1 MTDDLRPDLREL
13 VGRDLTRYWNTE
25 DVASPSIGELLTEW
39 ARDVQRAEADLKA
52 TCDERDAAR
61 REAERLRDNTERVG
75 RLSFVVRHA
84 EGEGAEPR
92 PDGSYITPA
101 ETVPH
106 YDAHSVGRPPNPETV
121 TTWAVGSEG
130 VKHPVPQPDS
140 AFRCRHGTIT
150 LESDDCPT
158 AGSHRCLCVDEACN
172 AVGKPGVSRAE
183 FDALRNLTLAL
194 ANTVILDVD
203 SFPTRR
209 EVLRAL
215 REKVEASK

>member
-1 MTDDLRPDLREL
+1 MNAAVTAWRECRLMGPLPLVDHGNALCAEVERLETRWASANVDVLR
-13 VGRDLTRYWNTE
+13 VT
-25 DVASPSIGELLTEW
+25 A
-39 ARDVQRAEADLKA
+39 
-52 TCDERDAAR
+52 ERDAAR
-61 REAERLRDNTERVG
+61 REAEQLRDDAERG
-75 RLSFVVRHA
+75 GMLSFAWERRAA
-84 EGEGAEPR
+84 EGARPQ
-92 PDGSYITPA
+92 PDGPYITPA
-101 ETVPH
+101 ETGPH
-106 YDAHSVGRPPNPETV
+106 YDAHSVGRPPNPEPV
-121 TTWAVGSEG
+121 TTWTVRSEG